1 MDTQPGADAPDTRA
15 KKREEIPLYIAD
27 LSSFTKAL
35 RGELAKAESLPGHLE
50 MLGAVARAAGK
61 RNYQSLRA
69 EAEATPLPAPDRRAL
84 MVFTGGR
91 MRRWPKLRGVQ
102 QLCLWP
108 LWDRLPPRRELTEPE
123 VNAAIT
129 EGHSFGDHALLRR
142 SLVSAGL
149 LWRTNDGKVYR
160 RVEQRPPDAALALIR
175 AVKAQ
180 T

>member
-1 MDTQPGADAPDTRA
+1 MTTQTGAKAPKQRD
-15 KKREEIPLYIAD
+15 EISLYIAD

-35 RGELAKAESLPGHLE
+35 RSELAKVEGLPGHLE
-50 MLGAVARAAGK
+50 MMGVVARAAGK

-69 EAEATPLPAPDRRAL
+69 EAEASPLPEPDRRAL
-84 MVFTGGR
+84 MVFTKGR

-102 QLCLWP
+102 ALCLWP
-108 LWDRLPPRRELTEPE
+108 LWDRLPPRREMTEPE

-129 EGHSFGDHALLRR
+129 EGHNFGDHALLRR

-149 LWRTNDGKVYR
+149 LWRTNDGAVYR

-180 T
+180 A